1 MDDPVWLAAT
11 AALLAALLAIARIDL
26 RQYRIPD
33 GLSLPLMAA
42 GLGLAALRPGLVGLP
57 LSDHAIGAAAGFGV
71 LAAIGAW
78 YHRRTGIDGLGLGD
92 AKLFGAAG
100 AWLGWQMLPHVL
112 LAASLA
118 GLVAAGLLRRRRI
131 AFGPWIAAGFF
142 GVWLWRTYLP

>member
-1 MDDPVWLAAT
+1 MPRRTSSAMEPMI
-11 AALLAALLAIARIDL
+11 LLVMGGLVMAMVLAIL
-26 RQYRIPD
+26 
-33 GLSLPLMAA
+33 LP
-42 GLGLAALRPGLVGLP
+42 
-57 LSDHAIGAAAGFGV
+57 
-71 LAAIGAW
+71 AIGAW

-142 GVWLWRTYLP
+142 AVWLWRTYLP